1 MNKLVYVILTCIFTS
16 IFLSSCV
23 KEDGAGVPRAKSLFL
38 EHSEYNVD
46 LENDTVDA
54 LTLRWI
60 DVMNAKYR
68 AYLSNAYTSDVE
80 AMCGQPVAG
89 ELNTLS
95 FKVAGGWVYVFVE
108 KANLLSGNYGST
120 DAIDIFIN
128 LTGIPIDASQPSAL
142 LPTGSTIK
150 ATIHFKK

>member
-60 DVMNAKYR
+60 DVM
-68 AYLSNAYTSDVE
+68 
-80 AMCGQPVAG
+80 
-89 ELNTLS
+89 LNT
-95 FKVAGGWVYVFVE
+95 VY
-108 KANLLSGNYGST
+108 
-120 DAIDIFIN
+120 IFLM
-128 LTGIPIDASQPSAL
+128 LTPRM
-142 LPTGSTIK
+142 
-150 ATIHFKK
+150 

>member
-23 KEDGAGVPRAKSLFL
+23 KEDGAGIPRAKSLFL
-38 EHSEYNVD
+38 ERSEYNVD

-68 AYLSNAYTSDVE
+68 VYLSNAYTSDVE
-80 AMCGQPVAG
+80 EVSGQPVVG

-95 FKVAGGWVYVFVE
+95 LKVPYAFLKDYVE

-150 ATIHFKK
+150 GTIHFKK

>member
-1 MNKLVYVILTCIFTS
+1 
-16 IFLSSCV
+16 
-23 KEDGAGVPRAKSLFL
+23 
-38 EHSEYNVD
+38 VD

-68 AYLSNAYTSDVE
+68 VYLSNAYTSDVE
-80 AMCGQPVAG
+80 EVSGQPVVG

-95 FKVAGGWVYVFVE
+95 LKVPYAFLKDYVE

>member
-1 MNKLVYVILTCIFTS
+1 MNKLVYVILTCIFTT

-23 KEDGAGVPRAKSLFL
+23 KEDGAGIPRTKSLFL
-38 EHSEYNVD
+38 EHSEYNVN

-68 AYLSNAYTSDVE
+68 VYLSNAYTSDVE
-80 AMCGQPVAG
+80 EVSGQPVVG
-89 ELNTLS
+89 ELSTLS
-95 FKVAGGWVYVFVE
+95 LKVSYAFLKDYVE
-108 KANLLSGNYGST
+108 KPNLLSGDYGST

-128 LTGIPIDASQPSAL
+128 LTGIPIDASKPSAL